1 MNALF
6 EAIHVLQVVQAIY
19 LRPLRGHIIQ
29 LLPNGG
35 QKEFTHV
42 RESLHGL
49 VAYSL
54 NQEGFVGHLG
64 RFLKRKAF
72 MILGIDE
79 IESIEN
85 GSASFQEQRQRTLK
99 FMQNLQEVG
108 LGGPKAQ
115 RIFAEIMSEAL
126 TEHVKHAYAGRW
138 SSPSTITEQLRD
150 WVENHFARFAVEV
163 LACLRDE
170 NETPGDQMTKVT
182 HSDVQRWQDMG
193 INKLGMLRT
202 SELFNIIVE
211 WEGDSRGGIEDL
223 KRYITNTHSR
233 THLTKSFSNV
243 LSHRLLQP
251 GASTT
256 DILQMYI
263 SIIRAFAILD
273 PKGVLLDRV
282 ARPIRRYLHERDDTV
297 KIVVGGLLADP
308 YDESAGTD
316 VLLELAEELNKS
328 TGFEGEDA
336 VNDEELDWDDMSWM
350 PDPIDAGPGEMTGYS
365 IRNDRLTS
373 NRIQKVEKFRC
384 AGLFT

>member
-6 EAIHVLQVVQAIY
+6 EVIHVLQVAQAVY
-19 LRPLRGHIIQ
+19 LHPLRGHIIQ

-42 RESLHGL
+42 RDSLHGL

-64 RFLKRKAF
+64 RFLRRRAF
-72 MILGIDE
+72 TILGIDE
-79 IESIEN
+79 IENNEN
-85 GSASFQEQRQRTLK
+85 ELAFIQEQRQKTLK
-99 FMQNLQEVG
+99 FMQNLQDVG

-115 RIFAEIMSEAL
+115 RVFAEIMSEAL

-138 SSPSTITEQLRD
+138 SSPSTIAEQLRD
-150 WVENHFARFAVEV
+150 WVENHFARLAVEV
-163 LACLRDE
+163 LSCLRDE
-170 NETPGDQMTKVT
+170 NDASGDQMTKVT

-193 INKLGMLRT
+193 VNKLGMLRT

-223 KRYITNTHSR
+223 KRYITNTNSR
-233 THLTKSFSNV
+233 THLTKSFINV
-243 LSHRLLQP
+243 LSQRLLQP

-256 DILQMYI
+256 EILQMYI

-282 ARPIRRYLHERDDTV
+282 ARPIRRYLHEREDTV

-308 YDESAGTD
+308 YDEFAGTD

-328 TGFEGEDA
+328 TSLGGEETVD
-336 VNDEELDWDDMSWM
+336 DEELDWDNMSWM
-350 PDPIDAGPGEMTGYS
+350 PDPIDAGPGEMTGFNV
-365 IRNDRLTS
+365 INDWLMS
-373 NRIQKVEKFRC
+373 SRIQKVEKFRRVR
-384 AGLFT
+384 LFT